1 MKCLVTGGGGFLG
14 REITERLL
22 ARGDEVTSISR
33 SVHPELESLGA
44 RSLAIEL
51 NESAPLLAA
60 LQGID
65 VVFHTAAKAGIGGSR
80 KEYWRTNFAGT
91 LNLLELC
98 QRASVAKFVFTSS
111 PSVTFDGQDHVRAS
125 NNLPYAKHF
134 LAAYPAS
141 KAAAERVV
149 LQANGHG
156 GLQTVALRPHLILG
170 VRDPHLVPRIIERA
184 RSGALRIVGSGD
196 NEVTLC
202 AVENAAHAHLL
213 AADAL
218 NKDAPHAG
226 RAYFI
231 GQEQPVLLW
240 PWIQELLTRLGI
252 APPGRRISAGAA
264 SALGALCEITWSAL
278 GRKSDPP
285 MTRFLAAQ
293 LSRSHSYDMAPARRD
308 FGYREIVAL
317 EQVTAAIVVSRGSP
331 AGLPP

>member
-22 ARGDEVTSISR
+22 ARGDEVISVSR
-33 SVHPELESLGA
+33 SVHHELEQLGA
-44 RSLAIEL
+44 QSLAIEL
-51 NESAPLLAA
+51 NEREPLQAA

-65 VVFHTAAKAGIGGSR
+65 VVFHTAAKAGIWGPR
-80 KEYWRTNFAGT
+80 KDYWRTNFAGT
-91 LNLLELC
+91 LNLIEHC
-98 QRASVAKFVFTSS
+98 RKAGVAKFVHTSS
-111 PSVTFDGQDHVRAS
+111 PSVTFDGSDHVRAS
-125 NNLPYAKHF
+125 NNLPYAKKF

-156 GLQTVALRPHLILG
+156 GLQTVALRPHLIIG
-170 VRDPHLVPRIIERA
+170 ARDPHLVPRIIERA
-184 RSGALRIVGSGD
+184 RSGTLRIVGSGE

-218 NKDAPHAG
+218 KNDSPHAG

-231 GQEQPVLLW
+231 GQEQPVQLW
-240 PWIQELLTRLGI
+240 PWIQDLLTRLGI
-252 APPGRRISAGAA
+252 DPPRGRISAGAA
-264 SALGALCEITWSAL
+264 SAMGALCEVTWSAL

-293 LSRSHSYDMAPARRD
+293 MSRSHSYDMAPARRD
-308 FGYREIVAL
+308 FGYEEIVSLA
-317 EQVTAAIVVSRGSP
+317 QCTDSIIAAKGSRG
-331 AGLPP
+331 AG